1 MRIKIKFYAILR
13 EMAGKKELEID
24 LDRDNATVREIIDA
38 IKPEIGEKA
47 YDKIIRFWFVEK
59 GPRITIL
66 LNGRNIVHLDG
77 LETKVKDG
85 DTLDIFP
92 PAGGG

>member
-13 EMAGKKELEID
+13 EMAGKKELDIN
-24 LDRDNATVREIIDA
+24 LDRNSATVREIIEA

-47 YDKIIRFWFVEK
+47 YDKIIQFWYVEK